1 MPKKAALNNFTGGL
15 SLDLNEQNNS
25 DKVLTDAINATLVT
39 GNGDEY
45 ILQNDMGNVKI
56 PTGEYKEYAQ
66 LDDGYIPMGVKEL
79 NGVAYLVSYNPETK
93 KTQLGTYP
101 GPRDYTLTLEGK
113 SAITFPSTETIFDL
127 PLKQPDDEYLPRL
140 RYGDKLSI
148 KIPIDIYNSVN
159 IRGIKQDNQKAYDLE
174 FITKINNVPTS
185 LNTEYSVWNYS
196 KPDKEGNPS
205 VAGKEISFT
214 YTQSTGELALKVTPN
229 KILTLTVGCSLI
241 KKEDFNIVKNMNSEN
256 AEWMSDIKS
265 AANLLVFNISYT
277 YNTDP
282 DYINGLS
289 IEINGKETYHIKHN
303 SESAKQI
310 GNVYVSTIEA
320 YCTLDKESKEH
331 KESEELPNIIEY
343 KVTAKTFNEYQEPSV
358 KGEINTQ
365 LEGLILNTWRYNDS
379 ELIYGFA
386 DNTLYNS
393 KDNILTLTFLNIIT
407 KEKLVYSTTKK
418 SFNGTFIFEKYSEL
432 KKDSIYLCKIQ
443 LENNPPFYR
452 WVFTNGQYNEAF
464 NNVKDFGST
473 KIVQYNDIEATFD
486 PFAGEEPQ
494 LLVKDT
500 VTSKSPFISTEKHDY
515 GAQILNQEHHI
526 KVQNSRVF
534 SLDDNLFSISDSPT
548 LPKTID
554 FTSDNQTSECPINS
568 INNTFTDLG
577 DAATWVRQN
586 SSKLDDQYI
595 SIKDGIIDFIY
606 NNRSAAVGKIKELK
620 NVTADS
626 YFRPFMID
634 PEKVD
639 REQRISLRSNMLAFG
654 NEIRKDYLPMEYLML
669 QVLRNGDTNTLQRY
683 LISRE
688 SIDNKINTITETST
702 NKQYLVPEQVSD
714 DDEARHTD
722 LGSTAKLI
730 SEDSEDLV
738 QEGISVVDDYI
749 SSINT
754 VKEIDNL
761 KEDAD
766 YTILQINANSSTYD
780 KLAYI
785 FDTKV
790 DLTSK
795 DKFDDFKLIPFYF
808 LNSHNWSTNKFLPTL
823 FFIGSYNLID
833 GLHYN
838 DEASKTGIEVTING
852 KTEKYDVDMFDS
864 WDGYMY
870 DNDGNKLSFNGGND
884 PRADSGWQCR
894 EGYNKD
900 LKYSRYNTLIPL
912 WMNDDGT
919 YTTLNYLIHYLN
931 DVQKYENVT
940 KYSEDKNTIETYG
953 AKKGLDLIGSVIKN
967 LIDLFQN
974 YYLYTNLRIEIPNLT
989 LYIINPEDTTYTT
1002 QYTNDIIYNNVR
1014 VQLSDSDLLI
1024 GGTHY
1029 TELIERSFNE
1039 FPELT
1044 DIQIEELKTTA
1055 RMNLI
1060 GYNPSITFTQRQKS
1074 YSEYLNNYISGDV
1087 VHYPICYT
1095 GTKYYITD
1103 IDGNELDKDKCYIL
1117 GDTGLSNVS
1126 NNPFTLVNIDA
1137 PIGNYSTL
1145 LLKKENQAQLPSNK
1159 KPAYAP
1165 SLYKHN
1171 GMFLTTKNLPINFTV
1186 WNYQGNE
1193 KDLTASRNSLMG
1205 TSLIGDKL
1213 PSDEKNYFY
1222 NSTDKWNDLYANTEP
1237 INDTVRNTV

>member
-25 DKVLTDAINATLVT
+25 DKVLTDAVNATLVT

-66 LDDGYIPMGVKEL
+66 LDEGYIPMGVKEL

-101 GPRDYTLTLEGK
+101 GPRDYTLTLRGK
-113 SAITFPSTETIFDL
+113 SSIQLPSFETIFDL
-127 PLKQPDDEYLPRL
+127 PLNQPDDEYLPRL

-148 KIPIDIYNSVN
+148 KIPIDIYNLVN
-159 IRGIKQDNQKAYDLE
+159 IRGIKQDNKKAYDLE

-185 LNTEYSVWNYS
+185 LNTEYSVYDYFDYS
-196 KPDKEGNPS
+196 KQLDDGTHS

-214 YTQSTGELALKVTPN
+214 YTQSTGELALKITPN
-229 KILTLTVGCSLI
+229 KILTTTVGCSLI
-241 KKEDFNIVKNMNSEN
+241 KKEDFNTVKNMNFEN
-256 AEWMSDIKS
+256 AQWMPEGGEFPK
-265 AANLLVFNISYT
+265 NLLVFNIQYT
-277 YNTDP
+277 HNTDP
-282 DYINGLS
+282 TYINGF
-289 IEINGKETYHIKHN
+289 IITVDEHNKDKKTYQIA
-303 SESAKQI
+303 SSAATQT
-310 GNVYVSTIEA
+310 GDVYVIEA
-320 YCTLDKESKEH
+320 YCILGDN
-331 KESEELPNIIEY
+331 LPSTIDYEVIP
-343 KVTAKTFNEYQEPSV
+343 KTFNKKQEPSV
-358 KGEINTQ
+358 TGIINTQ
-365 LEGLILNTWRYNDS
+365 YKGLNLDTWKYNDS
-379 ELIYGFA
+379 ELVYGFV

-393 KDNILTLTFLNIIT
+393 KNNTLTFTFLNIVT
-407 KEKLVYSTTKK
+407 KENLVYNVTKK
-418 SFNGTFIFEKYSEL
+418 SFNGTFIFDKYSEL
-432 KKDSIYLCKIQ
+432 KKNSIYLCKIQ
-443 LENNPPFYR
+443 LENNSPFYR

-464 NNVKDFGST
+464 NKVKDFGSQEII
-473 KIVQYNDIEATFD
+473 KYNNIEATFD
-486 PFAGEEPQ
+486 PFAGDEPQ
-494 LLVKDT
+494 MLVQDR
-500 VTSKSPFISTEKHDY
+500 VDSKSPFISTEKHDY
-515 GAQILNQEHHI
+515 GAQVLNQEHHI

-548 LPKTID
+548 LPETID
-554 FTSDNQTSECPINS
+554 FTTDKETSECPINS
-568 INNTFTDLG
+568 VNNTFTKLG

-586 SSKLDDQYI
+586 SSKLDEQSI
-595 SIKDGIIDFIY
+595 STKDGTIDFIY
-606 NNRSAAVGKIKELK
+606 NNRSAAVGKIQELK
-620 NVTADS
+620 AVTTDS

-634 PEKVD
+634 PEKIG
-639 REQRISLRSNMLAFG
+639 REQRLSLRSNMLAFG

-688 SIDNKINTITETST
+688 SIDNKILIISDQENS
-702 NKQYLVPEQVSD
+702 KDQYLVPEQVSD
-714 DDEARHTD
+714 DNEARYTD

-738 QEGISVVDDYI
+738 QEGISVIDDYT

-754 VKEIDNL
+754 IKEIDNL

-766 YTILQINANSSTYD
+766 YTIQQVNVNSSPYD
-780 KLAYI
+780 KLTYSI
-785 FDTKV
+785 DPNV

-795 DKFDDFKLIPFYF
+795 DKFDDFKLVPFYF
-808 LNSHNWSTNKFLPTL
+808 LNAHNWSTNKFLPTL
-823 FFIGSYNLID
+823 FFIGSYNLVD

-838 DEASKTGIEVTING
+838 DEEPTRIKDSNG
-852 KTEKYDVDMFDS
+852 VDYTVDMFDS

-870 DNDGNKLSFNGGND
+870 DNDGNKLSFDGGNN

-931 DVQKYENVT
+931 NVHKYKNVT
-940 KYSEDKNTIETYG
+940 KYSEDANTVETYG
-953 AKKGLDLIGSVIKN
+953 ANAGPNLISSVIQE
-967 LIDLFQN
+967 LIKLFQN
-974 YYLYTNLRIEIPNLT
+974 YYLYTNLRIEIPELT
-989 LYIINPEDTTYTT
+989 LYIIDPENTTYTT
-1002 QYTNDIIYNNVR
+1002 QYTNDITYNNVR
-1014 VQLSDSDLLI
+1014 IQLSDSDLFVGDI
-1024 GGTHY
+1024 SY
-1029 TELIERSFNE
+1029 TELIERSFDG
-1039 FPELT
+1039 FSELT
-1044 DIQIEELKTTA
+1044 VSQIENLKTLA
-1055 RMNLI
+1055 KMNLI

-1074 YSEYLNNYISGDV
+1074 YSEYLNNYISGDI

-1095 GTKYYITD
+1095 GDKYYITD
-1103 IDGNELDKDKCYIL
+1103 TAGNELNKDKCYTL
-1117 GDTGLSNVS
+1117 SNTGLSEVT

-1159 KPAYAP
+1159 KPPFAP

-1171 GMFLTTKNLPINFTV
+1171 GMYLTTKNLPINFTV
-1186 WNYQGNE
+1186 WNL
-1193 KDLTASRNSLMG
+1193 DLKNRIN
-1205 TSLIGDKL
+1205 LIGSQYEHKM
-1213 PSDEKNYFY
+1213 PKDEKNYFY
-1222 NSTDKWNDLYANTEP
+1222 NSNKDGWNTLNETTIEQG
-1237 INDTVRNTV
+1237 